1 MLCSNI
7 ETKQT
12 FHHIIVGAPN
22 VPQRSSIDIAGGEEV
37 VVFLFLEEAEEEF
50 HKLGP
55 TRLIACCRGS
65 EILHKCS
72 EFAPHS
78 SV

>member
-1 MLCSNI
+1 MLKHR
-7 ETKQT
+7 TQT

-55 TRLIACCRGS
+55 ANKADRLLQGLRD
-65 EILHKCS
+65 
-72 EFAPHS
+72 PT
-78 SV
+78 